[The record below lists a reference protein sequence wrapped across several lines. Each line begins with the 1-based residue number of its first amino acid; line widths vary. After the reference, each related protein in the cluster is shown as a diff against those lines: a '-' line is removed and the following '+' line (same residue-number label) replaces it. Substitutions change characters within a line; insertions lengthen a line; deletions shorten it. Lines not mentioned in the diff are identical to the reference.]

1 MTAASAP
8 RPRPAS
14 SLRSITDPRG
24 LRLPGPSSAVAG
36 GVAVP
41 RSASAAARSLRSFA
55 LASDELYDGS
65 RLASVLR
72 AAADRQPAGRT
83 FRDGSN
89 EACAAATRREVAS
102 DGLPNEVAGGVRPR

>member
-14 SLRSITDPRG
+14 SLRSITDPG
-24 LRLPGPSSAVAG
+24 ELRLPGRSNAVARG
-36 GVAVP
+36 GPVP
-41 RSASAAARSLRSFA
+41 RCAPAAHSLRSFA

-65 RLASVLR
+65 RLASVLQ
-72 AAADRQPAGRT
+72 AAADRQPRT
-83 FRDGSN
+83 FRDGPN